1 MKINSISLI
10 SLVSTLACVSNA
22 NAGVIADFY
31 VGAMAGVG
39 GQTMFADS
47 KNETDSA
54 SMLGAVAG
62 MDLPIFRVEGE
73 YNYFTAEDTKT
84 NAAMLN
90 LYAKMPSTL
99 IQPYIGGGIG
109 VVFGGEQKI
118 TKDSFENK
126 KFDIDTSPAY
136 QAMLGATIA
145 ILAVPIKFDIEG
157 RALYAPNVYSV
168 EGRDIKPDMLQ
179 YNIRAKARFIF

>member
-10 SLVSTLACVSNA
+10 SLVSTLACAANA

-39 GQTMFADS
+39 GQTMFADH
-47 KNETDSA
+47 KNESDSA
-54 SMLGAVAG
+54 GVFGAVAG
-62 MDLPIFRVEGE
+62 MDIPIFRVEAE
-73 YNYFTAEDTKT
+73 YDYFKSADMDT
-84 NAAMLN
+84 NAALLN
-90 LYAKMPSTL
+90 VYAKMPSTL

-109 VVFGGEQKI
+109 VLFGGDQTVKI
-118 TKDSFENK
+118 DDVES
-126 KFDIDTSPAY
+126 KFNIDTTPAY

-157 RALYAPNVYSV
+157 RALYAPNVYTN
-168 EGRDIKPDMLQ
+168 EGTDTKPDMLQ
-179 YNIRAKARFIF
+179 YNLRAKVRYIF

>member
-47 KNETDSA
+47 RNETDSA
-54 SMLGAVAG
+54 GVFGALVG

-73 YNYFTAEDTKT
+73 YDYFTASDLNT

-90 LYAKMPSTL
+90 LYAKMPSTI

-109 VVFGGEQKI
+109 MVFGGDQKLI
-118 TKDSFENK
+118 KNNVES
-126 KFDIDTSPAY
+126 KFDIDTTAAY

-145 ILAVPIKFDIEG
+145 ILAVPIKFDVEG
-157 RALYAPNVYSV
+157 RALYAPNVYSI
-168 EGRDIKPDMLQ
+168 EGTNIKPDMLQ
-179 YNIRAKARFIF
+179 YNVRAKVRYIF